1 MQNKSVKELKEIA
14 KSLGI
19 KGYSSMTKPELFKA
33 LGVEIENEIEEFV
46 EEKISEVSDLAAPTL
61 EKKIEDREKEIIENT
76 AEIEAEKK
84 SKEIITTEEM
94 DKEKAKR
101 AGSQNKYFVFGPEL
115 PETGVEVNTKEL
127 TALSLKF
134 NGPKH
139 MMGITR
145 QLKMSE
151 PGTKVPLGKTGYM
164 VALEHS
170 RTAEVTTRA
179 KVEETAPVT
188 ENNTTDGEATK

>member
-84 SKEIITTEEM
+84 SKEVITTEEM

-170 RTAEVTTRA
+170 RTAEVTTRT
-179 KVEETAPVT
+179 KVETETPTTT
-188 ENNTTDGEATK
+188 EGEATK

>member
-19 KGYSSMTKPELFKA
+19 KGYSSMTKPELLSA
-33 LGVEIENEIEEFV
+33 LGVKV
-46 EEKISEVSDLAAPTL
+46 EEEIQDFIDEKTANVSDAAAPKL
-61 EKKIEDREKEIIENT
+61 VEKIETAEKEIVENT
-76 AEIEAEKK
+76 TKMKEEAKEK
-84 SKEIITTEEM
+84 EVITTEEM
-94 DKEKAKR
+94 DKAKAKK

-127 TALSLKF
+127 TAISIKF

-151 PGTKVPLGKTGYM
+151 PGTKVPLGKTGYV

-170 RTAEVTTRA
+170 RTAEVTTRT